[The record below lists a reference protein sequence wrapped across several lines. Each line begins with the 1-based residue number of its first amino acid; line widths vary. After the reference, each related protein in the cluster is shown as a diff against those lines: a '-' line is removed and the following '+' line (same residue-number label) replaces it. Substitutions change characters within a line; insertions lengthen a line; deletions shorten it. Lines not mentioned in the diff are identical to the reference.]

1 LVTVVQTC
9 ALPISRL
16 LKSVEDVV
24 LEVCSL
30 AVGSVFITRTVE
42 VRHAGHILAEHG
54 GEIDLEGSVLG
65 QRHVAGMKVPQGR
78 ENPLAR
84 LDVSLPQRPGQNLA
98 QLAQHAL

>member
-1 LVTVVQTC
+1 FQLVPGVRIEVNQLAVVPD
-9 ALPISRL
+9 ARL

-54 GEIDLEGSVLG
+54 GEIDLEGSVLE
-65 QRHVAGMKVPQGR
+65 QRHVAGMELSQGR

-84 LDVSLPQRPGQNLA
+84 LDRKSVGEGKGVE
-98 QLAQHAL
+98 